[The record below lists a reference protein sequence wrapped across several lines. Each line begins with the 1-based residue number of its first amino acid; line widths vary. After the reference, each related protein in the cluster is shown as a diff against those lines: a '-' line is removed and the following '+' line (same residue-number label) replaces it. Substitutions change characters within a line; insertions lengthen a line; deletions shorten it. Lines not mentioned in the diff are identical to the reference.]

1 MQTRFIKKQI
11 LVSREEDQLIRQKAE
26 QVGMNVSAYMRSRA
40 LDYNPKEK
48 PPKEFYDAIK
58 EIRKVGINLNQIAH
72 KANALNFIDVPY
84 YKKQVEICQLLVIQL
99 YIEYGG
105 EEVKNEKE
113 QNSKSRNYR
122 NNLLVNNCI
131 RCSINNIKH

>member
-84 YKKQVEICQLLVIQL
+84 YKKQVEIL
-99 YIEYGG
+99 
-105 EEVKNEKE
+105 
-113 QNSKSRNYR
+113 NSIILDIKRKY
-122 NNLLVNNCI
+122 LFMD
-131 RCSINNIKH
+131 NI